1 MASKPTTEHPRA
13 RGENAGR
20 NYRTEPR
27 GGTSPRTRGKLQDY
41 LKVVNNRRNIPA
53 HAGKTLQLRP
63 RGERAA
69 EHPRARGE
77 NVSIAEPFS
86 RGNGTSPRTR
96 GKPSTV
102 PMRNWR
108 RRNIP
113 AHAGKTGYD
122 GSIIHSA
129 EEHPRARGENLRRV
143 GVKNPLV
150 GTSPRTRGKPMIPWR
165 YRHHQRNIPAH
176 AGKTPLLW
184 GLSGTSPEHPR
195 ARGENRNL

>member
-1 MASKPTTEHPRA
+1 MSMGPTILM
-13 RGENAGR
+13 
-20 NYRTEPR
+20 Y
-27 GGTSPRTRGKLQDY
+27 GTSPRTRGKQLN
-41 LKVVNNRRNIPA
+41 VPNITPSRRNIPA

-150 GTSPRTRGKPMIPWR
+150 GTSPRTRGKPPSFGG
-165 YRHHQRNIPAH
+165 YQAPARNIPAH
-176 AGKTPLLW
+176 AGKTEICDPLKR
-184 GLSGTSPEHPR
+184 GFKEHPR
-195 ARGENRNL
+195 ARGENTYV